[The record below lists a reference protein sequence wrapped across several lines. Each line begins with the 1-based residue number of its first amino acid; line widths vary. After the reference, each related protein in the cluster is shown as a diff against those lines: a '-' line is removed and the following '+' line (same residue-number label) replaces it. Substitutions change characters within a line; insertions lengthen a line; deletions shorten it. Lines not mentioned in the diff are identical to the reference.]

1 MKLYFR
7 AEKKDIIAFAA
18 ICGFMLYLIAV
29 LTLNFKSLLN
39 DGVVWGLNPFPA
51 FFPDNIVATIVFWLL
66 SIAFLFGS
74 TSSYFFTREKGV
86 GFTTEKKRRWLFKM
100 G

>member
-39 DGVVWGLNPFPA
+39 D
-51 FFPDNIVATIVFWLL
+51 
-66 SIAFLFGS
+66 
-74 TSSYFFTREKGV
+74 
-86 GFTTEKKRRWLFKM
+86 
-100 G
+100 